1 MDTAQKSLGASRDSS
16 RVTGNAETRFEKKEV
31 FA

>member
-16 RVTGNAETRFEKKEV
+16 RVTGNSETRFEKEV
-31 FA
+31 FT